1 MKKIILSIT
10 MLFFV
15 LAAVAQEQKSV
26 VITGKVTGDTKGY
39 NNILYYTNGT
49 SVDSVAIINGQFTL
63 KIPFSTTFTQ
73 LFFTQYEMKVRRGYR
88 PFPLLIDGSGD
99 INLEMN
105 IEEGFFGASVS
116 GANTTVLFNNFLKQQ
131 SDVSKKISAEISKLH
146 GKEYVAQNDPLA
158 KEISASRDSLSKL
171 YMETMVMDFVKQNK
185 NEYVGVYVLSG
196 QGRGSL
202 RSEQLE
208 MMYNQLSP
216 DMQKTNDGEKLAAY
230 IRGVKGSKIGSIV
243 KNFVLNDPSG
253 KPFSFDQL
261 KGKYVWVD
269 FWASWCGPCKQA
281 FPKMREIH
289 AKYSGMNFEILG
301 ISTDSKIEPWL
312 KILETIKNPWPQVW
326 DSKNIM
332 SEFAVTAFPTSFLIG
347 PDGKIILKEVGFE
360 PNGKGEIEKKLE
372 EIFNNK

>member
-1 MKKIILSIT
+1 MRKIILSIT

-15 LAAVAQEQKSV
+15 FAAVAQQQKSV

-39 NNILYYTNGT
+39 NSIFYYTNGT
-49 SVDSVAIINGQFTL
+49 PVDTVAIINGQFTL
-63 KIPFSTTFTQ
+63 EIPFSSTFTQ

-88 PFPLLIDGSGD
+88 PFPLLIDGSGN
-99 INLEMN
+99 INIEMN
-105 IEEGFFGASVS
+105 IEDGFFGAKVS
-116 GANTTVLFNNFLKQQ
+116 GARTTVLFNDFLKQQ
-131 SDVSKKISAEISKLH
+131 SDIGKKISDEITKLH

-158 KEISASRDSLSKL
+158 VKIGASRDSLSKL
-171 YMETMVMDFVKQNK
+171 YMETMVMNFVKQNK

-196 QGRGSL
+196 QGRGTLSTDK
-202 RSEQLE
+202 LE

-216 DMQKTNDGEKLAAY
+216 EMQKTNDGEKLAAY
-230 IRGVKGSKIGSIV
+230 IRGVKGSKTGSLV

-281 FPKMREIH
+281 FPKMREIY

-301 ISTDSKIEPWL
+301 ISTDAKIEPWL

-347 PDGKIILKEVGFE
+347 PDGKIILKEVGFD

-372 EIFNNK
+372 EIFNKK

>member
-10 MLFFV
+10 MLFFL

-158 KEISASRDSLSKL
+158 KKISASRDSLSKL

-196 QGRGSL
+196 QGRGTLSTDK
-202 RSEQLE
+202 LE

-281 FPKMREIH
+281 FPKMREIY

>member
-1 MKKIILSIT
+1 MKKIIFSIT

-15 LAAVAQEQKSV
+15 FAAIAQEQKSV

-49 SVDSVAIINGQFTL
+49 PVDSVAIVDGQFTL
-63 KIPFSTTFTQ
+63 KVPFSTTFTQ
-73 LFFTQYEMKVRRGYR
+73 LFFTQYDMKVKRGYR
-88 PFPLLIDGSGD
+88 PFPLLIDGSGN
-99 INLEMN
+99 ISLEMN
-105 IEEGFFGASVS
+105 IEEGFFGAKVS
-116 GANTTVLFNNFLKQQ
+116 GAKTTVLFNNFLKQQ
-131 SDVSKKISAEISKLH
+131 GDVNKKISDELANNKL
-146 GKEYVAQNDPLA
+146 
-158 KEISASRDSLSKL
+158 ASRDSLSKI

-196 QGRGSL
+196 QGRGTLSADK
-202 RSEQLE
+202 LE

-216 DMQKTNDGEKLAAY
+216 EMQKTNDGEKLAAY
-230 IRGVKGSKIGSIV
+230 IRGVKGSKTGSIV

-261 KGKYVWVD
+261 KGKYVWID

-281 FPKMREIH
+281 FPKMREIY

-301 ISTDSKIEPWL
+301 ISADAKIEPWL

-326 DSKNIM
+326 DSKNVM

-347 PDGKIILKEVGFE
+347 PDGKIILKEVGFD

-372 EIFNNK
+372 EIFNKK